1 VFGVYLQPEGEQQVP
16 NVEPWHVNALVPPHV
31 PSVEAFLV
39 AVAVAAVEVF
49 VVVTSVEARVV
60 VEVEMRVDDE
70 LDTTGAT
77 LNVLNEVICQN
88 AFLNAVGFSATYF
101 LQASMLPNPAYL
113 GHELSP
119 YTFPAQS
126 PQNVVSKMNL
136 WFLNLVSMLQPPS
149 KLEIGVPNKDVS
161 GASAVMLAGILPRGK
176 NHILIAVLVHS
187 IA

>member
-1 VFGVYLQPEGEQQVP
+1 
-16 NVEPWHVNALVPPHV
+16 
-31 PSVEAFLV
+31 VEAFLV

-77 LNVLNEVICQN
+77 LKVLNEVICQN

-136 WFLNLVSMLQPPS
+136 WFLNFVSMLQPPS